1 MKEMKII
8 FERRSDGYLA
18 YPQGLRGM
26 VVGEGNTRE
35 EALEGVK
42 DAILFH
48 LERYLIPKKPEDVK

>member
-1 MKEMKII
+1 MKII
-8 FERRSDGYLA
+8 FEKRPEGYLA

-26 VVGEGNTRE
+26 VTGEGNTYE

-48 LERYLIPKKPEDVK
+48 LERYLIPEKPKEEV